1 MELRFYSMRGVELF
15 ARVTETINYRYH
27 LIYIVK
33 FCNKVYAIWNNQ
45 SILEDSD
52 DVNLSEFEKAA
63 INEIRN

>member
-1 MELRFYSMRGVELF
+1 MRGTVIL
-15 ARVTETINYRYH
+15 ADTLDTIKYRYH
-27 LIYIVK
+27 LIHIVK
-33 FCNKVYAIWNNQ
+33 FCHKIYAIWNNQ